1 MTTTRRHDILWGL
14 PVALALILAFWVL
27 GAGGAARV
35 AWLQLLGAAVI
46 PLLVFRR
53 LVPASQKTSTR
64 TILLLSLAFVALA
77 ALSLVTSTNW
87 GITAGAVATLA
98 ASVALMHAAS
108 LVPRRAA
115 AMLVAA
121 QVVFVA
127 PIAVSAILEPL
138 GGGWL
143 APHDYYPGRAMANM
157 GGPGPLG
164 ALLAAV
170 TPVAAAFFLASSK
183 RTLSILSGVAVALM
197 IAALTA
203 TFSRAAL
210 LATVVGFLTLVAVLV
225 RASGFNTSGEHGLRF
240 RRRVLRRALVV
251 VAMAVLIVPVYNAI
265 VRGHAPPDFAIGVR
279 PGTQTFEFARQIE
292 GTELTNVEV
301 RVLCWGTAL
310 RTISRSPLTGVG
322 AGCFGVASEGL
333 IQDGL
338 KRVAAAR
345 GFVYEFAYND
355 YLQMGAELGIPAL
368 AVFISLL
375 AVILLS
381 ARSACRRQAGE
392 LLREPLRIAAGV
404 GVVGALSALLA
415 QAFVDFPLH
424 LPSHQTLLWVN
435 LGLLTAL
442 ANPRVASA
450 TEPVVTRTPLRRLA
464 AALAVLVAAAMATVG
479 IRGILAERS
488 AVEAVRL
495 HELEDWEEALELASR
510 STVLAPHEHA
520 YWVLLAE
527 MANKAALAGVDLG
540 RTLPMTFDAYRQAGR
555 TYPDHA
561 PTYGRAGA
569 LYLSHA
575 DAMPGAVD
583 SAEVYLRRAIALNP
597 YYADPHTNLGTVLML
612 VGDYEAARTELLRAG
627 ELDTAS
633 ATPLFNLGNLESTL
647 GNVSAAVMDYRTALE
662 REPSHVGALIN
673 LSILLIADGQLSE
686 AEEHLRAALHVD
698 PGLGQAKA
706 LLSTIEEAR
715 R

>member
-1 MTTTRRHDILWGL
+1 
-14 PVALALILAFWVL
+14 
-27 GAGGAARV
+27 V

-53 LVPASQKTSTR
+53 PAPASQETSTR
-64 TILLLSLAFVALA
+64 TTLLLSLAFVALA
-77 ALSLVTSTNW
+77 ALSLVTSQNR

-98 ASVALMHAAS
+98 AGVALMHAAS

-121 QVVFVA
+121 QVMFVA
-127 PIAVSAILEPL
+127 PIAASAILEPF

-143 APHDYYPGRAMANM
+143 TPHDYYPGRAMANM

-170 TPVAAAFFLASSK
+170 IPVAAAFLLASPK
-183 RTLSILSGVAVALM
+183 RTLSILCGVAVALM

-210 LATVVGFLTLVAVLV
+210 LATVMGLVTVVAVLV
-225 RASGFNTSGEHGLRF
+225 RASGFDASGEDGLQL
-240 RRRVLRRALVV
+240 RRRVVRRALVA
-251 VAMAVLIVPVYNAI
+251 VAMAILIVPVYNGI
-265 VRGHAPPDFAIGVR
+265 VRENAPSDFAIGVR

-310 RTISRSPLTGVG
+310 GTISRSPLTGVG

-345 GFVYEFAYND
+345 GLVYEFAYND

-392 LLREPLRIAAGV
+392 LLREPLRVAAGA

-442 ANPRVASA
+442 ANPRVASD
-450 TEPVVTRTPLRRLA
+450 TEPVTTRTPLRSLA

-479 IRGILAERS
+479 IRCILAERS

-527 MANKAALAGVDLG
+527 MANKATLAGVDPG

-555 TYPDHA
+555 TYPGHA
-561 PTYGRAGA
+561 PTYGRMGA
-569 LYLSHA
+569 LYLSHMA
-575 DAMPGAVD
+575 AVPGAAD

-597 YYADPHTNLGTVLML
+597 YYPDPHTNLGTLLML
-612 VGDYEAARTELLRAG
+612 AGDHEAARAELLRAA
-627 ELDTAS
+627 ELDSAS
-633 ATPLFNLGNLESTL
+633 ATALFNLGNLESAL
-647 GNVSAAVMDYRTALE
+647 GSAGAAVVSYRSALE
-662 REPSHVGALIN
+662 REPTHVGALIN
-673 LSILLIADGQLSE
+673 LSILLIADGQLSK

-698 PGLGQAKA
+698 PGSEQASA
-706 LLSTIEEAR
+706 LLSTIEGTGR
-715 R
+715 

>member
-1 MTTTRRHDILWGL
+1 MTTRRYDILWGL

-53 LVPASQKTSTR
+53 PAPASQETSTR
-64 TILLLSLAFVALA
+64 TTLLLSLAFVALA
-77 ALSLVTSTNW
+77 ALSLVTSQNR

-98 ASVALMHAAS
+98 AGVALMHTAS

-121 QVVFVA
+121 QILLVA
-127 PIAVSAILEPL
+127 PIAVSAVLEPF

-143 APHDYYPGRAMANM
+143 TPHDYYPGRAMANM

-170 TPVAAAFFLASSK
+170 IPVAAAFLLASPK
-183 RTLSILSGVAVALM
+183 RTLSILCGVAVALM

-210 LATVVGFLTLVAVLV
+210 LATVMGLVTVVAVLV
-225 RASGFNTSGEHGLRF
+225 RASGFDASGEDGLQL
-240 RRRVLRRALVV
+240 RRRVVRRALVA
-251 VAMAVLIVPVYNAI
+251 VAMAILIVPVYNGI
-265 VRGHAPPDFAIGVR
+265 VRENAPSDFAIGVR

-310 RTISRSPLTGVG
+310 GTISRSPLTGVG
-322 AGCFGVASEGL
+322 AGCFGAASEGL

-345 GFVYEFAYND
+345 GLVYEFAYND
-355 YLQMGAELGIPAL
+355 YLQIGAELGIPAL

-381 ARSACRRQAGE
+381 ARSACRGQAGE
-392 LLREPLRIAAGV
+392 LLREPLRVAAGA

-415 QAFVDFPLH
+415 QALVDFPLH

-450 TEPVVTRTPLRRLA
+450 TEPASTRTPLRWVA
-464 AALAVLVAAAMATVG
+464 ATLAVLVAAAMATVG
-479 IRGILAERS
+479 IRCILAERS

-495 HELEDWEEALELASR
+495 HELEDWEEALELATR

-527 MANKAALAGVDLG
+527 MANKATLAGVDPG

-583 SAEVYLRRAIALNP
+583 SAEVYLRRAIVLNP
-597 YYADPHTNLGTVLML
+597 YYPDPHTNLGTLLML
-612 VGDYEAARTELLRAG
+612 AGDHEAARAELLRAA
-627 ELDTAS
+627 ELDSAS
-633 ATPLFNLGNLESTL
+633 ATALFNLGNLESAL
-647 GNVSAAVMDYRTALE
+647 GSAGAAVVSYRSALE
-662 REPSHVGALIN
+662 REPTHVGALIN
-673 LSILLIADGQLSE
+673 LSILLIADGQLSK

-698 PGLGQAKA
+698 PGSEQASA
-706 LLSTIEEAR
+706 LLSTIEGTGR
-715 R
+715 